1 LAQVSK
7 SGTPAERFVK
17 EQLFEGRHPRMVAE
31 IEKLAAGGKPAVVAV
46 GALHY
51 FGPKGLLEMLKQ
63 RGWTITQIK

>member
-1 LAQVSK
+1 
-7 SGTPAERFVK
+7 
-17 EQLFEGRHPRMVAE
+17 MVAE

-63 RGWTITQIK
+63 RGCTITQIK